1 MGTSSMVQLA
11 IASEYGRQEKLTAWF
26 EVSSSVNQ
34 CTEAQSAAKSRK
46 QAPERTKVL
55 EPGTCYPEGR
65 KQVIAAAAADGTW
78 ATTASAGRSLAENTA
93 IVSTIVA

>member
-65 KQVIAAAAADGTW
+65 KQVTATAADGTW
-78 ATTASAGRSLAENTA
+78 ATTAFAGRSLAENTA

>member
-1 MGTSSMVQLA
+1 MGTSSTVQLA
-11 IASEYGRQEKLTAWF
+11 IASGYGRQEKLTAWF
-26 EVSSSVNQ
+26 VVSSSVNQ
-34 CTEAQSAAKSRK
+34 CTGAQSAAKSRK
-46 QAPERTKVL
+46 RASERTKVL

-65 KQVIAAAAADGTW
+65 KQVTAAAAAGTW